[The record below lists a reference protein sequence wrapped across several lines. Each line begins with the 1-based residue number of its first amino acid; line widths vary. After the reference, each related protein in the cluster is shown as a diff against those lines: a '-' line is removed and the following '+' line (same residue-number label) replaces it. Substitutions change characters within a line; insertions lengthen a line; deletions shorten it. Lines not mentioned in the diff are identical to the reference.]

1 MLQTIHPHSHQRT
14 QSELP
19 RSFMRVKSIWIPP
32 IHTVAMTL
40 LNAATEPPRGH
51 PPGAAGCIAPGAWRR
66 QPPHTRLEMSITTS
80 CSRIPIRS
88 IPLFHAEDIRR
99 DSAHSPRNNDP
110 HGCSHRTAA
119 GAPFRGRRGEWPLQ
133 GYSVQ
138 SIPSPPCS
146 KEARYNQ
153 LFSIMDM
160 PKVEIHE
167 HLSKNFYLNSQI

>member
-1 MLQTIHPHSHQRT
+1 
-14 QSELP
+14 
-19 RSFMRVKSIWIPP
+19 MRP
-32 IHTVAMTL
+32 
-40 LNAATEPPRGH
+40 LNRRRGT

-66 QPPHTRLEMSITTS
+66 QPPHTRPEMSITTS

-153 LFSIMDM
+153 LFFHYGHAESRNTRTSLEKFLFEQPDM
-160 PKVEIHE
+160 TLTDKPIYTRETVGGGI
-167 HLSKNFYLNSQI
+167 